1 MKRDPDKGNYRVGWL
16 CLGVCLV
23 SAMLIKPLQ
32 DDLDVRRGQS
42 GPDPDILFFDS
53 PSALKRMALGY
64 DRLLGDF
71 YWMRTIQYYGRR
83 DEADKR
89 PERYKNL
96 STLLDITTTLDPDLL
111 DAYRVGSSFLSWEE
125 PLGAGQPQRAIELLD
140 KGIRAHPQEWRLW
153 FDKGFVYFWYLKDF
167 ETAGNIWLS
176 ATGLPDVPHWM
187 ESLAAVTLSKGGAIE
202 TARALW
208 QQQAEESTRA
218 DVKDTARNHL
228 ISLQVAEE
236 LWTLEFLLEDFHKR
250 NGSFPRSLEELVHG
264 QPRSYAT
271 LDPLGTPYDYDPKT
285 GTVKLSP
292 DSKVLYLEVPES
304 YKDAFLRTI
313 GN

>member
-1 MKRDPDKGNYRVGWL
+1 
-16 CLGVCLV
+16 
-23 SAMLIKPLQ
+23 
-32 DDLDVRRGQS
+32 
-42 GPDPDILFFDS
+42 
-53 PSALKRMALGY
+53 
-64 DRLLGDF
+64 
-71 YWMRTIQYYGRR
+71 
-83 DEADKR
+83 
-89 PERYKNL
+89 
-96 STLLDITTTLDPDLL
+96 
-111 DAYRVGSSFLSWEE
+111 
-125 PLGAGQPQRAIELLD
+125 
-140 KGIRAHPQEWRLW
+140 
-153 FDKGFVYFWYLKDF
+153 
-167 ETAGNIWLS
+167 
-176 ATGLPDVPHWM
+176 
-187 ESLAAVTLSKGGAIE
+187 VTLSKGGAIE